1 MRLCDMR
8 PMYLRVVGPGS
19 HSQIMSINST
29 TFIAISFIISLAL
42 VGFNISASL
51 NSSIHAQNNVASSE
65 IASLVDEVQKLKKLV
80 RGGSR
85 NEPTSVVRGLV
96 VPEGPAVAKPS
107 VGTTEEEE
115 ASIKRKFYGG
125 RGDKPH
131 LGGFTSFDPNGISP
145 TLWKEMVEWIG
156 IKSLVDVG
164 CGRGI
169 STSWF
174 ILHGLDYVVCVE
186 GSHDA
191 VTNSLLPGLKP
202 RKETEFDLVEHDFS
216 LGPWW

>member
-1 MRLCDMR
+1 
-8 PMYLRVVGPGS
+8 
-19 HSQIMSINST
+19 MSMNSS
-29 TFIAISFIISLAL
+29 TFIAVSFVFSLAL

-51 NSSIHAQNNVASSE
+51 NSSPRTDTTALLRVHELENDIRQ
-65 IASLVDEVQKLKKLV
+65 LKKLI
-80 RGGSR
+80 RGSHQI
-85 NEPTSVVRGLV
+85 SVSEVHGLV
-96 VPEGPAVAKPS
+96 IPHDPAVAMPS
-107 VGTTEEEE
+107 VRTTKEEES
-115 ASIKRKFYGG
+115 SIKRKFYGG

-145 TLWKEMVEWIG
+145 SLWKEMVSWLG

-174 ILHGLDYVVCVE
+174 VLHGMEYIVCVE

-191 VTNSLLPGLKP
+191 VTHSLLPGLKP
-202 RKETEFDLVEHDFS
+202 QEGTEFELIEHDFS